1 MIPFFLAVW
10 LFPIFINENATRLVG
25 TAIFAL
31 ASFTDF
37 LDGYIARSR
46 NLITNFGK
54 FMDPVADKLLVAS
67 ALICM
72 VATGDLHPLVVIL
85 IISREFLVT
94 SFRILAASENV
105 VIAASWWGKIKTNF
119 QVFMTIYILLGIQKI
134 NPATKL
140 AGDVLI
146 WAAVILTVVSAY
158 DYLVKNKDILK
169 QGK

>member
-10 LFPIFINENATRLVG
+10 LFPIFKDENASRLVG

-37 LDGYIARSR
+37 LDGHVARSR

-54 FMDPVADKLLVAS
+54 FMDPVADKLLVSA

-72 VATGDLHPLVVIL
+72 VATNDLHPLVAIL

-94 SFRILAASENV
+94 SFRILAADENI

-119 QVFMTIYILLGIQKI
+119 QILMTIYILLGIQKI
-134 NPATKL
+134 NPTLKFI
-140 AGDVLI
+140 GDVLI
-146 WAAVILTVVSAY
+146 WAASVLTVVSAY
-158 DYLVKNKDILK
+158 DYLAKNKEVLK
-169 QGK
+169 QTK